1 MVADAGHMVN
11 DAAALTLAAGA
22 GWLARRPVSSRHSY
36 GLGRTEFL
44 AALVNSAALLAL
56 VAWLIFSAIE
66 RLQIPTRV
74 QGEAV
79 FVTAGIP

>member
-22 GWLARRPVSSRHSY
+22 GWLARRPASSRHSY

-56 VAWLIFSAIE
+56 VALRRPRVMKDKTIKGI
-66 RLQIPTRV
+66 RLD
-74 QGEAV
+74 
-79 FVTAGIP
+79 